1 MIHVYIEV
9 GGHAECVAT
18 IADEWVYMAL
28 LPSLE
33 KIALDWGGILT
44 ESVIEDTPKPEPI
57 TEVYLVMAVDSSA
70 NPWEVE
76 SVPQIMRVCTNEQ
89 KAKEIAEE
97 LQRNEPDAYWEYYVT
112 TKEIEL

>member
-33 KIALDWGGILT
+33 KIAVDWGGIVT
-44 ESVIEDTPKPEPI
+44 ESVIEDTKTP
-57 TEVYLVMAVDSSA
+57 SA
-70 NPWEVE
+70 DLSE
-76 SVPQIMRVCTNEQ
+76 
-89 KAKEIAEE
+89 AKCPYC
-97 LQRNEPDAYWEYYVT
+97 N
-112 TKEIEL
+112 K